1 MLIYVT
7 LLLYYHQQ
15 SIMLEGHVSVIIP
28 TYNGAHKLSGI
39 LNLLKD
45 RSDQFDELIVVVDGS
60 TDNTIELLESFQSS
74 IPKLKIIQQQ
84 NQGRAVVRNTGA
96 REAQGKL
103 LIFFDDDMLPEPQC
117 INTHISHH
125 SKIPGSL
132 LSGGLSEFVSSKP
145 HEIQHYRVWSRT
157 QWNQTLKKA
166 REIICTETNIGISA
180 ANFSIPKQLFE
191 DIGMFNEN
199 LTDGEDFDLAYRA
212 YRLGHP
218 IYLNYD
224 AFAWHNDDIDF
235 IKYLSRT
242 RECWA
247 ASKLLQ
253 KKNPELYIDY
263 YKPREKQLK
272 SYRKYFYFFFTFRF
286 WTKAIQKNKL
296 LFLPQKIRYKLY
308 DIVILANAAYFPH
321 KV

>member
-1 MLIYVT
+1 MLVT
-7 LLLYYHQQ
+7 Q
-15 SIMLEGHVSVIIP
+15 VSVIIP

-39 LNLLKD
+39 LNLLKG

-60 TDNTIELLESFQSS
+60 TDNTRVLLESYQSS
-74 IPKLKIIQQQ
+74 IPKLKIIWQQ
-84 NQGRAVVRNTGA
+84 NGGRAVVRNTGA
-96 REAQGKL
+96 REAKGNL

-125 SKIPGSL
+125 SKVSNSL
-132 LSGGLSEFVSSKP
+132 LSGGLSEFLSSTP
-145 HEIQHYRVWSRT
+145 HEIQHYRIWSRT
-157 QWNQTLKKA
+157 QWNQTLKKEK
-166 REIICTETNIGISA
+166 EIICTENNIGISA
-180 ANFSIPKQLFE
+180 ANFSISKKLFE
-191 DIGMFNEN
+191 EIGMFNEN

-212 YRLGHP
+212 HRLGHP

-247 ASKLLQ
+247 VSKLLQ
-253 KKNPELYIDY
+253 KTNPDLYVEY
-263 YKPREKQLK
+263 YKAREKQLK

-296 LFLPQKIRYKLY
+296 SFLPQKVRYKLY
-308 DIVILANAAYFPH
+308 DIVILANAAYFPN
-321 KV
+321 KILTL